1 MATYDHADRHYPRT
15 LAPVERPSLRRSPT
29 AMRTPTSRAL
39 EAFAAA
45 PAYEAQRDALPDYDA
60 SAPIAALPTSTVSSI
75 MPISTVFSNERHG
88 AALQGLHAAENEEDA
103 SAPPRSLTGAE
114 IKALGKCSNVSALK
128 KPLARCDKG
137 AAKASGTGAAD
148 DESTVDLTRGDA
160 EELPLP
166 KLERDRVIDLLN
178 PGNGT
183 SLGLHGLRAATF
195 EDALRDLHDGSLG
208 PRQEDMGRRWML
220 ECSLVMTARR
230 STRIRF
236 APSRSVK
243 TRRLSSRRSAR
254 RRTRAGE
261 GGGADSA
268 RAAPRRGRLLA
279 RAQGER
285 RDEHAVA
292 RRIA

>member
-1 MATYDHADRHYPRT
+1 MLENMQTIDGGAITTGGLRFELRHGALKMATYDHADRHYPRT

-45 PAYEAQRDALPDYDA
+45 LAYEAQRDALPDYDA
-60 SAPIAALPTSTVSSI
+60 SAPLAALPTSTVSSI

-103 SAPPRSLTGAE
+103 GAPPRSLTGAE

-128 KPLARCDKG
+128 KSLARCDKK
-137 AAKASGTGAAD
+137 AAKASGTGAASN
-148 DESTVDLTRGDA
+148 ESTIDLTRGDA

-195 EDALRDLHDGSLG
+195 EDALRDLHDEYLG
-208 PRQEDMGRRWML
+208 PRQKDMGRRWML
-220 ECSLVMTARR
+220 
-230 STRIRF
+230 
-236 APSRSVK
+236 
-243 TRRLSSRRSAR
+243 LSSTQSAL
-254 RRTRAGE
+254 
-261 GGGADSA
+261 SS
-268 RAAPRRGRLLA
+268 
-279 RAQGER
+279 
-285 RDEHAVA
+285 
-292 RRIA
+292 